1 LWNEY
6 EAQETPESQF
16 ANAVDRMQPAMLNHH
31 AGDES
36 PWKRHGVSHPQ
47 AVKRL
52 SPIGDGS
59 SALWSHTEMLI
70 KQARDRGQL
79 TEG

>member
-1 LWNEY
+1 
-6 EAQETPESQF
+6 
-16 ANAVDRMQPAMLNHH
+16 
-31 AGDES
+31 
-36 PWKRHGVSHPQ
+36 VSYPQ

-59 SALWSHTEMLI
+59 AALWSHTEMLI

>member
-6 EAQETPESQF
+6 EAQETAESQF

-36 PWKRHGVSHPQ
+36 PWKRHGVSYPQ

-59 SALWSHTEMLI
+59 KALWSHTEMLI
-70 KQARDRGQL
+70 QQARDRGQL